1 MYGPGGNNSE
11 GLPDYIARSGL
22 FEVLTINKELRKM
35 IGEGCTAEEIE
46 RKAISGGM
54 IEFRRAALQGRAR
67 DSQHREMMR
76 MVPHCCARELR
87 VVATISSNT

>member
-1 MYGPGGNNSE
+1 M
-11 GLPDYIARSGL
+11 PDYIARSGL

-54 IEFRRAALQGRAR
+54 IEFRRAALLKVAQGIT
-67 DSQHREMMR
+67 SVEEMMR
-76 MVPHCCARELR
+76 VVPSAYLGAED
-87 VVATISSNT
+87 